1 MPAVKDVLRHVTT
14 HIAGKQRK
22 CYRQPR
28 KHVIA
33 KGDLCLVVRDGPQK
47 QSTYCMTCAREILDL
62 AEIRLEG
69 LQRSVPSSS
78 AGVTTTT

>member
-14 HIAGKQRK
+14 QVAGRQRK

-28 KHVIA
+28 KHLIA
-33 KGDLCLVVRDGPQK
+33 KGELCLVVRDAPQR

-62 AEIRLEG
+62 AETRLEG
-69 LQRSVPSSS
+69 LLRSVSSSS
-78 AGVTTTT
+78 AGVTTES